1 MNTIKNI
8 MVCVTQQ
15 KTCKRLIKKGVK
27 IRDEHDGDL
36 FVIHVAKEGCHFL
49 NKEEDG
55 DALEF
60 LFDVAKSHGASLTVV
75 RAQDV
80 LGTLRDLAVKNEIDL
95 IVLGESYENKQ
106 EKNMVNML
114 EDSLPDGIGIE
125 IVPVAS

>member
-1 MNTIKNI
+1 MDTIKNI

-27 IRDEHDGDL
+27 IRDKYDGNL
-36 FVIHVAKEGCHFL
+36 FVIHVAKEGSRFL
-49 NKEEDG
+49 NKKEDG

-80 LGTLRDLAVKNEIDL
+80 LGTLKDLAVKNEIDV
-95 IVLGESYENKQ
+95 IIMGESYESKGNT
-106 EKNMVNML
+106 NMVDNL
-114 EDSLPDGIGIE
+114 EEILPDNIKIE
-125 IVPVAS
+125 MVPVDK